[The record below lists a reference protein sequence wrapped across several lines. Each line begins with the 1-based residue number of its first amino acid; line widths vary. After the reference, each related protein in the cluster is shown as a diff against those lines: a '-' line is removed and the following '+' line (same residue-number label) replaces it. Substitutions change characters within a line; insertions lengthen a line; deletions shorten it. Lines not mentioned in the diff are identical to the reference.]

1 MEINWEKWIVESLP
15 FRLRSKVICAF
26 CFSLVSPV
34 LSLYNDFDRWRAKM
48 KIKAGG
54 SPQVCMLKKVVYD
67 ELGVNIE
74 IEEGNGKPHDFI
86 VQTAFPNVDKERQL
100 FALLDRYKL
109 AGKSYRY
116 DNTNVAI
123 NIEWGVFVCELA
135 DISWSWNRFVCE
147 VKIKLDTTIIIGKGD
162 DRSFTVRCSQ
172 DAYPYADVEI
182 KYYCKDPDGYVYS
195 PPAYRYRGPSNET
208 VRIPGSLILYPNKPN
223 DGFSIYPDE
232 DETHIYTLKVEIL

>member
-86 VQTAFPNVDKERQL
+86 IQIALDMDKERQL

-109 AGKSYRY
+109 AGKSYLY
-116 DNTNVAI
+116 DNTDVSI
-123 NIEWGVFVCELA
+123 NLTWGAFVCEIA
-135 DISWSWNRFVCE
+135 DTSWAWGGFVCE
-147 VKIKLDTTIIIGKGD
+147 AIVMLETTITIGKGD
-162 DRSFTVRCSQ
+162 DRSFTVKCSP
-172 DAYPYADVEI
+172 DAYPYAYVEI
-182 KYYCKDPDGYVYS
+182 SYYCRDEYGI
-195 PPAYRYRGPSNET
+195 AYRPEPYLYRGPANAT
-208 VRIPGSLILYPNKPN
+208 VRTPGSLVLYPSKPN